1 MSVRR
6 LGPETIRAVAD
17 RLKVLAESARL
28 SILNELRSGPRNV
41 SELIEATG
49 LNQANL
55 SKHLQLL
62 HLHGFVSRRR
72 EGLFTIYELADKSVF
87 EMCDIMCGQLKKRV
101 DEQHDALRRGHGEK
115 NGGHGGTEDT
125 EDTEARRTRSVV
137 RLR

>member
-49 LNQANL
+49 R
-55 SKHLQLL
+55 
-62 HLHGFVSRRR
+62 VSIDARPDVLTAVRIAAETLR
-72 EGLFTIYELADKSVF
+72 AADYQV
-87 EMCDIMCGQLKKRV
+87 
-101 DEQHDALRRGHGEK
+101 
-115 NGGHGGTEDT
+115 
-125 EDTEARRTRSVV
+125 
-137 RLR
+137 